1 MKVNQMETEVKGHMS
16 HRKGKRF
23 YVRPH
28 EMHINERVH
37 ERHEHRLEEEAEALK
52 HEMHKK
58 HKRYSSPIVDYWR
71 KTQMEEAEDRKHL
84 KERTKRHRKLVRV

>member
-1 MKVNQMETEVKGHMS
+1 MESEVKGHES

-28 EMHINERVH
+28 EMHENKRVH
-37 ERHEHRLEEEAEALK
+37 ERHERRLEREAEALE

-58 HKRYSSPIVDYWR
+58 HKRRSSPIVDYWKDMQR
-71 KTQMEEAEDRKHL
+71 DEREEERLLKKH
-84 KERTKRHRKLVRV
+84 KKKLVKV